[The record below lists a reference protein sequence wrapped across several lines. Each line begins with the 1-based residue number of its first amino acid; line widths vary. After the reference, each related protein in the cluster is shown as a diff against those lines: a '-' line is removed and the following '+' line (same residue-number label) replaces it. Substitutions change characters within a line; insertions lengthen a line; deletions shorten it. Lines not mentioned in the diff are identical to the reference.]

1 MRNSPS
7 AVRAATHV
15 CSVGIAAVVMTW
27 PALYNRYPLL
37 YPDSVSYLGDGWRVA
52 RALFLHKFSGYYGL
66 RSPLYS
72 LGILPL
78 HWNITPWPIVAFNA
92 FLMSYVLWLL
102 VRSLLPRRTLVNFLG
117 LVIPLS
123 LLTGLGWLVGWIMP
137 DILGPVLYLSFYLL
151 VFAKEALSPTERLAL
166 ALIAWWAVASHATH
180 LLLAGALCVVLIAV
194 LAVQEHAARRSLQAV
209 GPVVMI
215 VLVAA
220 LAQVALNEYLYGQP
234 SLNGERPPFLLA
246 RVIAD
251 GPGKR
256 YLEQHCG
263 ELRLAICA
271 HVRDL
276 PDNTDDF
283 LWGDHAWNS
292 PEQEEQLR
300 HEEMAVVLGS
310 LRAYPREELFAAAH
324 HFWRQLLNYGLWSYD
339 PNQWTSE
346 NIDISLPGSRV
357 RYLRSRQA
365 QGMLH
370 EQLFSSL
377 QDWTLIASLLVIV
390 AWTLFARRWWSRRLV
405 GLTAIITFIVVANAA
420 VTGNLSNVEDRYQ
433 ASVIWLVPLLAGV
446 FILTWLDRRSKH
458 VEGRA

>member
-1 MRNSPS
+1 
-7 AVRAATHV
+7 
-15 CSVGIAAVVMTW
+15 MTW

-37 YPDSVSYLGDGWRVA
+37 YPDSASYLGDGSRVA
-52 RALFLHKFSGYYGL
+52 RALFLRRFSVYYSL

-92 FLMSYVLWLL
+92 FSTSYVLWLL
-102 VRSLLPRRTLVNFLG
+102 VRSLLPRRTLINFLG

-137 DILGPVLYLSFYLL
+137 DVLGPVLYLSIYLL

-166 ALIAWWAVASHATH
+166 ALIAGWAVASHATH
-180 LLLAGALCVVLIAV
+180 LLLAVGLCVVLMGV
-194 LAVQEHAARRSLQAV
+194 LTVQGHAARQTLRAV
-209 GPVVMI
+209 GPVVAI
-215 VLVAA
+215 VLAA
-220 LAQVALNEYLYGQP
+220 AVAQVGLNEYLYGQA

-276 PDNTDDF
+276 PDNMDDF
-283 LWGDHAWNS
+283 LWGEHPWNS

-300 HEEMAVVLGS
+300 HEEMVVVLGS
-310 LRAYPREELFAAAH
+310 LRAYPREELFATAH
-324 HFWRQLLNYGLWSYD
+324 HFWRQLLSYGLWSYD
-339 PNQWTSE
+339 PNQWMSE
-346 NIDISLPGSRV
+346 NIDIALPGSRL

-365 QGMLH
+365 QSKLH
-370 EQLFSSL
+370 EQIFSSL

-390 AWTLFARRWWSRRLV
+390 SSTLFARRWRSRQLV

-433 ASVIWLVPLLAGV
+433 AAVIWLVPLLAGV
-446 FILTWLDRRSKH
+446 FILTWLDRRSRR
-458 VEGRA
+458 VEDPAC